1 MEDAVGT
8 TDPVTLV
15 DGMDTTAHRVMITA
29 VEVQNTK
36 TTVIEE
42 ETLTVKKDAA
52 TTIDATIIAETNTD
66 AMITEEKTNTA
77 VMTTGVTPA
86 AVDHLEL
93 DISVIEEEVLHPV
106 LAIDSYIISR
116 RFQ

>member
-15 DGMDTTAHRVMITA
+15 DGMDTIDRRVMITV
-29 VEVQNTK
+29 VEVQDTK

-42 ETLTVKKDAA
+42 EILTVKKDAV

-77 VMTTGVTPA
+77 VMTTGATLA

-93 DISVIEEEVLHPV
+93 DISVIEE
-106 LAIDSYIISR
+106 
-116 RFQ
+116 